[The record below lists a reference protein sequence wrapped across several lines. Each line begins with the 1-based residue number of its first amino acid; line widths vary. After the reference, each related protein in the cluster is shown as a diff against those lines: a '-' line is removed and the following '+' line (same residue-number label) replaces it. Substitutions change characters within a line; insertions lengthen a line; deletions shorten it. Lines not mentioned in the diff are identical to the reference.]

1 MKKDYVLPEKQY
13 GICPKC
19 GLSINSAIEGHPHN
33 KMICDT
39 CGTEWEAKYSYG
51 YEDMIVSAIDLPNKD
66 KKKQKDF
73 IIKKYE
79 QLKLD
84 IESSKKIVDLQ
95 SRHNRLSILDD
106 EFRILCSKKYNAYFN
121 MGNYN
126 NEVIFDYYKKYLD
139 SRSFKM
145 IRDINKILFYFGK

>member
-1 MKKDYVLPEKQY
+1 
-13 GICPKC
+13 
-19 GLSINSAIEGHPHN
+19 
-33 KMICDT
+33 
-39 CGTEWEAKYSYG
+39 
-51 YEDMIVSAIDLPNKD
+51 MIVSAIDLPNKD